1 MKPTHH
7 QTHQAGR
14 HFAVAEA
21 LLRGHKAKLRGPQTY
36 IEVNDHVAQ
45 VMVATNSGNMSEHVE
60 KRRDNWKLLS

>member
-1 MKPTHH
+1 MKPTH

-14 HFAVAEA
+14 HFAVAEP

-36 IEVNDHVAQ
+36 VEVNDHVAQ

-60 KRRDNWKLLS
+60 KRRDNWKLLN